1 MSMDT
6 DIQPRLAS
14 FDEIAQVGD
23 RGHYTVKADKA
34 LMKQTILIQSHW
46 TVSYANHDVLY

>member
-1 MSMDT
+1 MDT
-6 DIQPRLAS
+6 DIQPALAS
-14 FDEIAQVGD
+14 FDETTQNGG

-34 LMKQTILIQSHW
+34 LMKQTTLTQSHW